1 MKYNATQLLSKYD
14 KAKSN
19 KNIWDN
25 KYDEIF
31 DLTMPDR
38 NNFYNNNNPRY
49 NPAQGED
56 KRPTLYTSTGEQSA
70 DRFVNRIQ
78 SLLTPI
84 GANWIGLEAAAESE
98 DADAINE
105 QLDKIS
111 LIANTFKAGSNFDA
125 NIAEFYY
132 DLVAGTACLLVIEGD
147 EGNPL
152 NFKPIPINEIVI
164 EEGVDGEVANVYRCF
179 SMRKEIVKYQW
190 VELNNMEL
198 ADNPHDKEKTMELVE
213 CTYKDY
219 ETGIYHYKVIDKKE
233 KKYLVEREYKT
244 NPFIVLRWS
253 KCAGEVYGRGLG
265 WKVKNDLKTLNL
277 AVEYSLRALAFSI
290 PTLLA
295 QQDAS
300 VDYDDF
306 LLEPGAINPVP
317 STANNNPSVVPLQMP
332 LNADIQQYNI
342 DTLKMDI
349 KKNML
354 DNTLP
359 PDAAAPRTATEIAQ
373 RAQELNVDI
382 TSVFGRLISD
392 FLRPCVKRIID
403 ILQKFG
409 YISQEFD
416 VDQIDGLGFKIKIN
430 TPLAKQ
436 QTQGEVMGILNA
448 VSMMMQFDPTGQTIQ
463 QGVKMAELLSYTLD
477 QMGVP
482 NRFINSPEEMQAV
495 AKQMAESMRAQQEQ
509 AMQDEVAME
518 GAKERMKNE

>member
-1 MKYNATQLLSKYD
+1 MKYNANQLLDKYT
-14 KAKSN
+14 KAKGY
-19 KNIWDN
+19 KGVWDT
-25 KYDEIF
+25 KYDEVF

-38 NNFYNNNNPRY
+38 NNFYNNNNPKH
-49 NPAQGED
+49 NPSQAED
-56 KRPTLYTSTGEQSA
+56 KRPNLYTSTGEQAA

-98 DADAINE
+98 NSDAINE
-105 QLDKIS
+105 QLDRIS

-125 NIAEFYY
+125 NISEFYY
-132 DLVAGTACLLVIEGD
+132 DLVAGTACLLVMEGD
-147 EGNPL
+147 EKNPL

-179 SMRKEIVKYQW
+179 SMRKEIVKHQW
-190 VELNNMEL
+190 VELNDMEIG
-198 ADNPHDKEKTMELVE
+198 DNSHDKEKTMELVE

-219 ETGIYHYKVIDKKE
+219 DTGIFHYKVIDKKE
-233 KKYLVEREYKT
+233 KKFLVEREYRT
-244 NPFIVLRWS
+244 NPFVVLRWS
-253 KCAGEVYGRGLG
+253 KCPGEIYGRGLG

-295 QQDAS
+295 QQDAT

-306 LLEPGAINPVP
+306 LFEPGAINPVP
-317 STANNNPSVVPLQMP
+317 STANNNPSVTPLQMP
-332 LNADIQQYNI
+332 LNVDIQQYNI
-342 DTLKMDI
+342 DNLKMEI

-359 PDAAAPRTATEIAQ
+359 PDASAPRTATEIAQ

-392 FLRPCVKRIID
+392 FLMPCVKRIID
-403 ILQKFG
+403 ILQKYG
-409 YISQEFD
+409 YVSEEFD
-416 VDQIDGLGFKIKIN
+416 LSQIDGLGFKIKIN
-430 TPLAKQ
+430 TSLAKQ

-448 VSMMMQFDPTGQTIQ
+448 VSMIAQFDPSGQVMQ
-463 QGVKMAELLSYTLD
+463 QGLKLNELLAYTLD

-482 NRFINSPEEMQAV
+482 NRFINSPEEMKVIAQ
-495 AKQMAESMRAQQEQ
+495 QMAKAMREQQEQ
-509 AMQDEVAME
+509 ALQDEVAVE
-518 GAKERMKNE
+518 GAKKRMDNE